1 MRARTVGLSLGA
13 ALLLLAAP
21 GDDAW
26 SQATVAPSKPA
37 RATGGAKHVQEQP
50 TVLAPDANLLLAA
63 RGSEMR
69 GVVERYTA
77 DRGVLNRR
85 YPQQYSA
92 PQRAVFGKFY
102 AAWLAQLQGIDFGK
116 LSHDAKADHVLLRN
130 TIEQAQD
137 ELARDAKV
145 YADLAPLLPFG
156 DSIFALEDA
165 RRRMETV
172 DGQRSARTLTYI
184 GTTVNALRTKLEN
197 PPKGDSSAAR
207 ITKVAAYRAAEVTAS
222 MRTLLRS
229 WHQFYNGYDPLF
241 SWWTGA
247 PYRSADSALVNYQ
260 RVLREKIV
268 GWKRGEDEPIVG
280 LPIGRTAIEGSIRHE
295 MLPYSPEELIAIA
308 QQELDW
314 GEREMKKASR
324 EMGFGDNWKAAM
336 EQVKQRFVPPGDQ
349 VNLVRDLE
357 FEAVAWLKAHDMIT
371 IPPLAQDVWRIE
383 MISPERQKV
392 SPFFLGGEVLQV
404 AYPTDSMSDD
414 DKLMAMRGNNPH
426 FSHATVF
433 HEMIPGHHMQGFM
446 NARYYPYRRE
456 FGTPFWS
463 EGSAFYWET
472 ILWDN
477 GFHSKPED
485 RIGALFWR
493 MHRAAR
499 IIFSLNFHLGN
510 WTPQQCIDFLVDRVG
525 HERANATAEVRRSFN
540 GSYGPLYQVAYM
552 MGGLQFRALH
562 HEVVDGGK
570 LTNRQFHDFIY
581 THGTMPVEMVR
592 VLMLK
597 QPLTRD
603 YATQWKFAATLP
615 PPGGK

>member
-1 MRARTVGLSLGA
+1 MRRPLLTASA
-13 ALLLLAAP
+13 ALLLAPAA
-21 GDDAW
+21 AVA
-26 SQATVAPSKPA
+26 QAG
-37 RATGGAKHVQEQP
+37 ATGYEQERP
-50 TVLAPDANLLLAA
+50 TVYTPDATQLLAE

-77 DRGVLNRR
+77 DRSVLQRR

-92 PQRAVFGKFY
+92 AQREVFGTFY
-102 AAWLAQLQGIDFGK
+102 AAWMTQLNAIDFDK
-116 LSHDAKADHVLLRN
+116 LGLDAKADYILLRN
-130 TIEQAQD
+130 RIEEAQD
-137 ELARDAKV
+137 ELQRDTKV
-145 YADLAPLLPFG
+145 YAELAALLPFG
-156 DSIFALEDA
+156 DSVFALEDR
-165 RRRMETV
+165 RRRMENV
-172 DGQRSARTLTYI
+172 DGQRSAGTLDYI
-184 GTTVNALRTKLEN
+184 GKTVNALRAKLEN
-197 PPKGDSSAAR
+197 PPKGDSSVAK
-207 ITKVAAYRAAEVTAS
+207 ISKVSAYRAAEVTAS
-222 MRTLLRS
+222 LRTLLRS
-229 WHQFYNGYDPLF
+229 WYQFYNGYDPLF

-247 PYRSADSALVNYQ
+247 PYRSADSALTNYQ
-260 RVLREKIV
+260 RVLRERIV

-280 LPIGRTAIEGSIRHE
+280 LPIGRAAIETSIRHE
-295 MLPYSPEELIAIA
+295 MLPYAPEDLIAIA

-324 EMGFGDNWKAAM
+324 EMGFGDDWKAAL
-336 EQVKQRFVPPGDQ
+336 EKVKQSYVPPGDQ
-349 VNLVRDLE
+349 VRLVRDLE
-357 FEAVAWLKAHDMIT
+357 FQALAWFKAHDLIT
-371 IPPLAQDVWRIE
+371 VPPLAQDVWRIE

-404 AYPTDSMSDD
+404 SYPTDSMTDD
-414 DKLMAMRGNNPH
+414 DKMMSMRGNNPH

-433 HEMIPGHHMQGFM
+433 HEMIPGHHLQGFM
-446 NARYYPYRRE
+446 NQRYYPYRRE

-472 ILWDN
+472 IAWDN
-477 GFHSKPED
+477 GFHASPED

-510 WTPQQCIDFLVDRVG
+510 WTPQQCIDFLVARVG

-562 HEVVDGGK
+562 HEVVDGGR

-581 THGTMPVEMVR
+581 THGAMPVEMVR
-592 VLMLK
+592 VLMLQ
-597 QPLTRD
+597 QPLSRGYT
-603 YATQWKFAATLP
+603 TQWKFAATLP

>member
-1 MRARTVGLSLGA
+1 MRPRDFAA
-13 ALLLLAAP
+13 ALLFVGAAWHAA
-21 GDDAW
+21 GA
-26 SQATVAPSKPA
+26 QASASRPRPA
-37 RATGGAKHVQEQP
+37 AGAAKHVQEQP
-50 TVLAPDANLLLAA
+50 ALLAPDAKLLLAE

-92 PQRAVFGKFY
+92 PQRAVLGKFY
-102 AAWLAQLQGIDFGK
+102 AAWLAQLQGVDFGK

-137 ELARDAKV
+137 ELSRDAKV

-172 DGQRSARTLTYI
+172 DGQRSARTLAYI

-197 PPKGDSSAAR
+197 PPKGDSSAAK

-247 PYRSADSALVNYQ
+247 PYRSADSALTNYQ

-280 LPIGRTAIEGSIRHE
+280 LPIGRAAIEGSIRHE

-308 QQELDW
+308 QKELDW
-314 GEREMKKASR
+314 GESEMKKASR
-324 EMGFGDNWKAAM
+324 EMGFGDDWKAAM
-336 EQVKQRFVPPGDQ
+336 EQVKQRYVPPGDQ

-357 FEAVAWLKAHDMIT
+357 FEAVAWLRAHDMIT

-404 AYPTDSMSDD
+404 AYPTDSMSDE

-510 WTPQQCIDFLVDRVG
+510 WTPQQCIDFLVARVG

-592 VLMLK
+592 VLILR
-597 QPLTRD
+597 QPLTKD

>member
-1 MRARTVGLSLGA
+1 MRRPLLTASA
-13 ALLLLAAP
+13 ALLLAPAA
-21 GDDAW
+21 AVA
-26 SQATVAPSKPA
+26 QAG
-37 RATGGAKHVQEQP
+37 ATGYVQERP
-50 TVLAPDANLLLAA
+50 TVYTPDATQLLAE

-77 DRGVLNRR
+77 DRSVLQRR

-92 PQRAVFGKFY
+92 AQREVFGTFY
-102 AAWLAQLQGIDFGK
+102 AAWMTQLNAIDFDK
-116 LSHDAKADHVLLRN
+116 LGLDAKADYILLRN
-130 TIEQAQD
+130 RIEEAQD
-137 ELARDAKV
+137 ELQRDTKV
-145 YADLAPLLPFG
+145 YAELAALLPFG
-156 DSIFALEDA
+156 DSVFALEDR
-165 RRRMETV
+165 RRRMENV
-172 DGQRSARTLTYI
+172 DGQRSAGTLDYI
-184 GTTVNALRTKLEN
+184 GKTVNALRAKLEN
-197 PPKGDSSAAR
+197 PPKGDSSVAK
-207 ITKVAAYRAAEVTAS
+207 ISKVSAYRAAEVTAS
-222 MRTLLRS
+222 LRTLLRS
-229 WHQFYNGYDPLF
+229 WYQFYNGYDPLF

-247 PYRSADSALVNYQ
+247 PYRSADSALTNYQ
-260 RVLREKIV
+260 RVLRERIV

-280 LPIGRTAIEGSIRHE
+280 LPIGRAAIETSIRHE
-295 MLPYSPEELIAIA
+295 MLPYAPEDLIAIA

-314 GEREMKKASR
+314 GESEMKKASR
-324 EMGFGDNWKAAM
+324 EMGFGDDWKAAL
-336 EQVKQRFVPPGDQ
+336 EKVKQSYVPPGDQ
-349 VNLVRDLE
+349 VRLVRDLE
-357 FEAVAWLKAHDMIT
+357 FQALAWFKAHDLIT
-371 IPPLAQDVWRIE
+371 VPPLAQDVWRIE

-404 AYPTDSMSDD
+404 SYPTDSMTDD
-414 DKLMAMRGNNPH
+414 DKMMSMRGNNPH

-433 HEMIPGHHMQGFM
+433 HEMIPGHHLQGFM
-446 NARYYPYRRE
+446 NQRYYPYRRE

-472 ILWDN
+472 IAWDN
-477 GFHSKPED
+477 GFHASPED

-510 WTPQQCIDFLVDRVG
+510 WTPQQCIDFLVARVG

-562 HEVVDGGK
+562 HEVVDGGR

-581 THGTMPVEMVR
+581 THGAMPVEMVR
-592 VLMLK
+592 VLMLQ
-597 QPLTRD
+597 QPLSRGYT
-603 YATQWKFAATLP
+603 TQWKFAATLP